1 MNKNKTI
8 FFLLAAA
15 ALYFSFIYKK
25 KSRGSIELPP
35 PQTFT
40 DYIMSAGSVI
50 YDNQQKSNVLQVF
63 RGGEKVGLIKDY
75 GDMKYINYIRQ
86 DGRVVTGYVK
96 TIDIRK

>member
-8 FFLLAAA
+8 LFILAAA
-15 ALYFSFIYKK
+15 ALYFSFRPKK
-25 KSRGSIELPP
+25 KSRTSIEIPP
-35 PQTFT
+35 HQTFT
-40 DYIMSAGSVI
+40 DYIMTAGSVI
-50 YDNQQKSNVLQVF
+50 YDNKQKSNVLQVF

-75 GDMKYINYIRQ
+75 GDMKYVNYLRQ